1 MTLSSPHY
9 VRVER
14 SRQEL
19 ARTMGD
25 MRTWLDDHKIQP
37 TAFKVEPTEA
47 GITFDLQFPDEYH
60 ATLFQ
65 QEFAQRIRR

>member
-1 MTLSSPHY
+1 
-9 VRVER
+9 
-14 SRQEL
+14 
-19 ARTMGD
+19 MGD